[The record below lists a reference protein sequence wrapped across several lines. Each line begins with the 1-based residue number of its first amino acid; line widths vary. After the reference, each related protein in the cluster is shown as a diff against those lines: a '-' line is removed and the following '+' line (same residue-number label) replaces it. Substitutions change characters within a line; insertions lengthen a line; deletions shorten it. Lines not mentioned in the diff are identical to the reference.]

1 MYCLFTYFTKLFYFI
16 MHFNFD
22 KDNSLIFLRKNVL
35 SHPFF
40 RDPPL
45 PYSYT
50 TPFYENFFIPP
61 PPYCDFWEALSCPL
75 KEGGDDTM
83 GLHPQMSFSLKSAF
97 LIKTRIFMTVVF
109 VIK

>member
-40 RDPPL
+40 RDPPSL
-45 PYSYT
+45 ILIPP
-50 TPFYENFFIPP
+50 PFMKIFLSP

-75 KEGGDDTM
+75 KEGGDATM